1 MRNLLLFIFTV
12 ASFSIWAQTVSVSS
26 SEVLLTGDP
35 SDTDLH
41 AYIMVKNEGTEEISL
56 LWKRNIINMPEEWIS
71 WICDL
76 NNCYVDFVG
85 ECPSNKPNVL
95 APGQEF
101 ELQIHANPR
110 NVAGSANIVMDL
122 FTGSDPSNILNSIT
136 LDIQAGVST
145 STKEVSKDGIK
156 VYPNPT
162 VDFFQINYDN
172 VSKVAV
178 YNIVG
183 SKMVE
188 FDAYPDKSYDVT
200 NLKSGI
206 YLVRMTDDQN
216 RVIKTVRLS
225 KR

>member
-1 MRNLLLFIFTV
+1 MKNLLLFIFTV
-12 ASFSIWAQTVSVSS
+12 ACLGLSAQTVSVSE
-26 SEVLLTGDP
+26 SEVSLTGEP
-35 SDTDLH
+35 TSTDLH

-56 LWKRNIINMPEEWIS
+56 LWKRNIVSMPAEWIS
-71 WICDL
+71 WICDQ

-95 APGQEF
+95 APGAEF

-110 NVAGSANIVMDL
+110 LVEGSANIVMDL
-122 FTGSDPSNILNSIT
+122 FVGSDPSNILNSIT
-136 LDIQAGVST
+136 LDIHAGVST
-145 STKEVSKDGIK
+145 STKEVSKDAIK

-188 FDAYPDKSYDVT
+188 FAAYPDKSYDVSD
-200 NLKSGI
+200 LKQGI
-206 YLVRMTDDQN
+206 YLVRMTDDQSK
-216 RVIKTVRLS
+216 VIKTVRLS